1 MSKQYYNQ
9 HIDQAIRYIILT
21 NVGPLVTPTIGACVG
36 DGITGELVGATTVG
50 ALVRPTVGATV
61 GDGITGALVRASVEG
76 ASVYDTVGTMVG
88 FLEGLDV
95 TGLSPGDTVGS
106 DVVGLDVT
114 GLRLGDLDG
123 LEVSGSTP
131 QLAQNGPPTSSTG
144 LV

>member
-9 HIDQAIRYIILT
+9 HIDLDIIIIRYIILT
-21 NVGPLVTPTIGACVG
+21 NVGALVESTIGACVG
-36 DGITGELVGATTVG
+36 DE
-50 ALVRPTVGATV
+50 
-61 GDGITGALVRASVEG
+61 ITGALVRVSVVG
-76 ASVYDTVGTMVG
+76 SSVDNTVGTMVG
-88 FLEGLDV
+88 FFEGLAV

-106 DVVGLDVT
+106 EVVGLDAT

>member
-1 MSKQYYNQ
+1 MSKQYCNQ
-9 HIDQAIRYIILT
+9 HIDQAIRYVILT
-21 NVGPLVTPTIGACVG
+21 NVGALVESTIGACVG
-36 DGITGELVGATTVG
+36 DGLTG
-50 ALVRPTVGATV
+50 ALVRASVEGAMVRPTIGACV

-123 LEVSGSTP
+123 LEVSGSSP
-131 QLAQNGPPTSSTG
+131 QLAQNGPPTSCTG
-144 LV
+144 LF